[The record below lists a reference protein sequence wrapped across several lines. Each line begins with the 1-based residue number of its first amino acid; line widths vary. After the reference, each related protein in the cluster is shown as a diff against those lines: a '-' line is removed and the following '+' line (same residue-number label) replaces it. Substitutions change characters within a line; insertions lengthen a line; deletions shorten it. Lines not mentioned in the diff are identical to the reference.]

1 MSSLE
6 PLTAEPLDML
16 RTRRSAKWR
25 TYPRDVLPL
34 ALAEMDF
41 AVAPEISTVLR
52 DAVSRS
58 DLGYAAPG
66 TELGDAFAGFA
77 ARHWGW
83 TVRPSWVT
91 AVTDV
96 GLGVIELLRLFT
108 RPGDTVVISPPVYPP
123 FLHWP
128 HEAGLRKAEVPLLR
142 GRDGYHLDLPGLE
155 QAFARRPAAYI
166 LCNPQNPVGCVHSAA
181 EIESV
186 VDLARR
192 YDVRLIS
199 DEIFGP
205 LTFPEAPFTP
215 LLTVR
220 GAEQVGVSVLSAS
233 KAFNIAGLKCAVI
246 VAGSTATA
254 DALRNLPREISWRAG
269 HLGVIA
275 SVAAFTHGDQWLA
288 RLLLTLE
295 SRRALLASLV
305 PQRVPA
311 VSWHQ
316 PAASYLAWLDCS
328 GLGLADAGDTF
339 LARGRVALDKGEPY
353 GGGGKEFVRLN
364 FATSPEILD
373 QATAAMAAA
382 ISVEQTAAGW

>member
-1 MSSLE
+1 MTTLE
-6 PLTAEPLDML
+6 PLTAEALDVL
-16 RTRRSAKWR
+16 RARRSAKWR
-25 TYPRDVLPL
+25 AYPGDVLPL

-41 AVAPEISTVLR
+41 AVAPEISAVLA
-52 DAVSRS
+52 DAVRRS

-83 TVRPSWVT
+83 AVRPSWVT

-96 GLGVIELLRLFT
+96 GLGVVELLRVFT

-128 HEAGLRKAEVPLLR
+128 HEAGLRKSEVPLVLR
-142 GRDGYHLDLPGLE
+142 RDGYHLDLAGLE
-155 QAFARRPAAYI
+155 QAFARHPAAYI

-205 LTFPEAPFTP
+205 LTFPEAAFTP
-215 LLTVR
+215 LLSVR
-220 GAEQVGVSVLSAS
+220 GAADVGVSVISAS

-246 VAGSTATA
+246 VAGSDATA
-254 DALRNLPREISWRAG
+254 DALKNLPREVSWRAG
-269 HLGVIA
+269 HLGVMA
-275 SVAAFTHGDQWLA
+275 SVAAFTHGDQWLV
-288 RLLLTLE
+288 RLLMTLQ
-295 SRRALLASLV
+295 SRRTLLSALLAERL
-305 PQRVPA
+305 PA
-311 VSWHQ
+311 VTWHQ

-328 GLGLADAGDTF
+328 SLSLADAGDTF
-339 LARGRVALDKGEPY
+339 LARGRVGLDKGGPY
-353 GGGGKEFVRLN
+353 GGGGKGFVRLN

-382 ISVEQTAAGW
+382 IAAERATCW